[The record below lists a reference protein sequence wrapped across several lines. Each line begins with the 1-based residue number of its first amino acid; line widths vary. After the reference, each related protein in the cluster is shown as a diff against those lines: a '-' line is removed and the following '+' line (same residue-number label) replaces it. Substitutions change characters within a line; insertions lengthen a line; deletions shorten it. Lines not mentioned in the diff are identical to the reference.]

1 MIEYWVNRFLL
12 SPFVPCAL
20 LLGTV
25 ASLVGS
31 ADLGDF
37 LDNCRY
43 LSLIALLTLALL
55 RLWDDLA
62 DRERDRRTHPDRVL
76 CNSEPLPFIVTAVA
90 LAIAS
95 ASLAFSVGYGRL
107 AQQLLVFYATVGGY
121 YLLRPRERTA
131 TTDAVLLLKYPSLLF
146 VLAPAPTNAMGL
158 ATAMLAIYGIA
169 LAYEIWHDAASP
181 LRINLS

>member
-1 MIEYWVNRFLL
+1 MIEYWVDRFLL

-20 LLGTV
+20 LLGLV

-37 LDNCRY
+37 LDNGRY

-62 DRERDRRTHPDRVL
+62 DRGRDRRSHPDRVL
-76 CNSEPLPFIVTAVA
+76 CQSEPLPFIITAVA

-95 ASLAFSVGYGRL
+95 TSLAFAAGYGRM
-107 AQQLLVFYATVGGY
+107 AQELLVLYAAVGGY
-121 YLLRPRERTA
+121 YLLRPRDRTA
-131 TTDAVLLLKYPSLLF
+131 IADAVLLLKYPLLLF

-158 ATAMLAIYGIA
+158 ATAMLAIYGVA
-169 LAYEIWHDAASP
+169 LAYEIWHDPTGP
-181 LRINLS
+181 LRANS